1 MNNNTQK
8 ALSLIQSFITQDRV
22 EKLTGRE
29 IERLAQFRAGQ
40 LDRARS
46 AGCLSANGDYLD
58 GWYSPEKELP
68 PFLVISQSE

>member
-1 MNNNTQK
+1 MNNNTQTL
-8 ALSLIQSFITQDRV
+8 LSLFQSFVTQDRV
-22 EKLTGRE
+22 ENLNGKE
-29 IERLAQFRAGQ
+29 IERLAQFRSGQ

-68 PFLVISQSE
+68 PFLDFSQI